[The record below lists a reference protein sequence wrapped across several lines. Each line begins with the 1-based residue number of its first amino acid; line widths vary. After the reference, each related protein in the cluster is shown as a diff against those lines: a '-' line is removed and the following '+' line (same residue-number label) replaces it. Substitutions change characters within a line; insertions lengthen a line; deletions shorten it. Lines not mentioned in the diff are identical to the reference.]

1 MMRQGEV
8 LRIPEH
14 MEGNFGQGLWLGRS
28 RKQHCLFPFPL
39 EESHPQ
45 IPASHPLAVCPRA
58 SYLTSL
64 CPMTTH
70 KAVVRIKNNV
80 DKIP

>member
-1 MMRQGEV
+1 MMRQGEA

-14 MEGNFGQGLWLGRS
+14 MEGNFRQGLWLGRS

-39 EESHPQ
+39 EDSHPQ
-45 IPASHPLAVCPRA
+45 ISARHPLVVCPRA

-64 CPMTTH
+64 CPMITH
-70 KAVVRIKNNV
+70 KADVRIKNNV
-80 DKIP
+80 EKVP